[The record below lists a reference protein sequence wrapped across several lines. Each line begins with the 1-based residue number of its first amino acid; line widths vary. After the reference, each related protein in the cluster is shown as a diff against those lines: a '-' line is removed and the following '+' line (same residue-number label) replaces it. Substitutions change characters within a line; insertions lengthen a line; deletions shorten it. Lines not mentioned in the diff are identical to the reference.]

1 MVGGTVI
8 IETIFN
14 LPGMGQLLWNAAL
27 NRDYPI
33 VSGVMFIIGSVVL
46 LNNLIIDLT
55 YAYLDPRIR
64 IR

>member
-1 MVGGTVI
+1 
-8 IETIFN
+8 
-14 LPGMGQLLWNAAL
+14 MGQLLWNAAL